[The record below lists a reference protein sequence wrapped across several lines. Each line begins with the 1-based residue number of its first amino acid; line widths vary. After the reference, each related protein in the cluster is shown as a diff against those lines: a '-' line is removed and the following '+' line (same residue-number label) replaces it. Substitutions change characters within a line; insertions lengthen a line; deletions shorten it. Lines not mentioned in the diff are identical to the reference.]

1 MKIMRRS
8 NVSTIITVTTAAAM
22 VTMVSSITGTRVV
35 VSLPGDGVGVIP
47 ESKNKIIINI
57 NSVTVYSSFIEVEIL
72 VWDNMYRSVP
82 SNIVS

>member
-8 NVSTIITVTTAAAM
+8 IVSAIITVTTAAAM
-22 VTMVSSITGTRVV
+22 VTMVS
-35 VSLPGDGVGVIP
+35 LPGDEVGVIP

-57 NSVTVYSSFIEVEIL
+57 NSVTVYSPFIDVEIL